1 MNSRRALA
9 GLVAIL
15 PLAALLTVVVV
26 LPPPARVP
34 THWAGARPDGWTSG
48 PAFLSGVLTV
58 TVLCAVAAAATAV
71 LQRAV
76 PQAWSR
82 WVVAATAAVG
92 WGAVGMYA
100 VTVWRTGLDG
110 ADAVGEGW
118 ALLPVAGGL
127 VAGALAYAV
136 HGRRVPSPEELR
148 ERIPERARVQP
159 VRGRGVRAV
168 EEWSTEISSTT
179 LRVIG
184 WGMLV
189 VFAATAALTV
199 ATGESLALVAL
210 VVIVVGGASL
220 LALAWSAVRLHVDH
234 DGLRVR
240 SRLLPVQVARVPA
253 EDVAGVEVLD
263 LDPMQWGGIGLRAL
277 PERTA
282 YIVDGGPGIVVWKR
296 DGRRLA
302 LQVTEGDAA
311 ARAGARA
318 LLQAAGQRLGESSGS
333 SSS

>member
-1 MNSRRALA
+1 
-9 GLVAIL
+9 
-15 PLAALLTVVVV
+15 VVVV
-26 LPPPARVP
+26 LPPPTRVP
-34 THWAGARPDGWTSG
+34 THWSGAGPDGWMSG

-58 TVLCAVAAAATAV
+58 TVLCAIGAAATAV

-82 WVVAATAAVG
+82 WVIATTAAVG
-92 WGAVGMYA
+92 WGAFLMYA
-100 VTVWRTGLDG
+100 VTAWRTRLDG
-110 ADAVGEGW
+110 ADGVGEGW
-118 ALLPVAGGL
+118 ALLAVAGGL
-127 VAGALAYAV
+127 AAGALAYAV

-148 ERIPERARVQP
+148 DRIPERARVQP
-159 VRGRGVRAV
+159 VRGRSVRPV
-168 EEWSTEISSTT
+168 GEWATEISSTT

-184 WGMLV
+184 WVTLA
-189 VFAATAALTV
+189 VFAGTVALTLL
-199 ATGESLALVAL
+199 TGESLALVAL
-210 VVIVVGGASL
+210 VVLVVGGAAL
-220 LALAWSAVRLHVDH
+220 LALAWSSVRLHVDQ

-240 SRLLPVQVARVPA
+240 SRLLPVQVARVAA

-263 LDPMQWGGIGLRAL
+263 LDPMEWGGIGLRAL

-282 YIVDGGPGIVVWKR
+282 YIVDGGPGLVVWKR

-311 ARAGARA
+311 ARAGARV